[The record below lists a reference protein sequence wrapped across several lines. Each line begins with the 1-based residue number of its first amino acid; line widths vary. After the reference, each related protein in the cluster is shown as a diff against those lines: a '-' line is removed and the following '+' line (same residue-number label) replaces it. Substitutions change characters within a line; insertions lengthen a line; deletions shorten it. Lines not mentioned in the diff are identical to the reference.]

1 MNNETKLR
9 LQSLANEFKATMNH
23 AQEVYS
29 EYMSVAIEQALIEAF
44 NELTAEEQTIL
55 ILGMLTENA
64 TPLNA
69 LIVEVEDSNNKKSD
83 DLSDVEDLFE
93 IFGIPSPRN
102 QEKKLSDEQKELAGI
117 IKLLKALQE
126 E

>member
-1 MNNETKLR
+1 MENKLK
-9 LQSLANEFKATMNH
+9 LQSLANELKATMNH
-23 AQEVYS
+23 AQEVYA

-55 ILGMLTENA
+55 ILDMLTENA

-93 IFGIPSPRN
+93 IFGIPSPRK
-102 QEKKLSDEQKELAGI
+102 QEKKLSDEQKELIGY